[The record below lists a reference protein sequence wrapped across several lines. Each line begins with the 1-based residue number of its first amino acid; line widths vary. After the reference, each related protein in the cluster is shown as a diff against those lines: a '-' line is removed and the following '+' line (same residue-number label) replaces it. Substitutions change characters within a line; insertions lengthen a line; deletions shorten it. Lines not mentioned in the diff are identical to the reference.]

1 MSYQN
6 VIVSDKSIL
15 GGKPIIQGTCI
26 SVELGLKKLSE
37 GATVPD
43 LLGNYPHLQ
52 AFQIYPA
59 LEYALSA
66 RFPIG
71 K

>member
-6 VIVSDKSIL
+6 VIVRDKSIL
-15 GGKPIIQGTCI
+15 GGKPVIPGTRI
-26 SVELGLKKLSE
+26 SVELVLKKKLSK

-52 AFQIYPA
+52 AFQICAA
-59 LEYALSA
+59 LEYALTA
-66 RFPIG
+66 
-71 K
+71 